1 MSRDLI
7 RESQARR
14 LIGRNVPLLAQGCEG
29 TKTNPDPGDTETSLL
44 KLLFNK
50 FGSLQPSVV
59 SLRAGGRHNDRR
71 QMTLARVWIKP
82 SCSTSRPP
90 LAVAN
95 LWRKRGF
102 GVEVHLGQ
110 SGEAGDFRNA
120 DTSFLI
126 TPTGSCGEQNRA
138 FRIFDLD

>member
-14 LIGRNVPLLAQGCEG
+14 LIGRNVPLLATGCEG
-29 TKTNPDPGDTETSLL
+29 TKTNPDPGNTETSLL

-50 FGSLQPSVV
+50 FGTLQPSVV
-59 SLRAGGRHNDRR
+59 SLRAGGRRNDRR

-90 LAVAN
+90 LAVAT
-95 LWRKRGF
+95 LRRKRGLC
-102 GVEVHLGQ
+102 VEVHLRQ
-110 SGEAGDFRNA
+110 SGEACDLRNA

-126 TPTGSCGEQNRA
+126 VPVGGCGEQNRA
-138 FRIFDLD
+138 DGGGC